1 MQALTVTDTMMKRL
15 ALVLGLLCAASARAD
30 ESFTQSLS
38 PEDFQAAGLGKLTP
52 AELARLDALV
62 RGQQKGA
69 VAKATDETAKAVA
82 AKVRAE
88 DSAAAQ
94 RQASSASIVDKI
106 KVVLRP
112 GTEVSYTTL
121 DAALVPGYSGW
132 QRGTVLT
139 LTNGQQWEVTESGRD
154 YSTPTGKPVRVHI
167 VPGSMGSF
175 FMEIEDGGRPRV
187 KFLRNINPPQAAQP
201 DAH

>member
-1 MQALTVTDTMMKRL
+1 
-15 ALVLGLLCAASARAD
+15 
-30 ESFTQSLS
+30 
-38 PEDFQAAGLGKLTP
+38 
-52 AELARLDALV
+52 V

-69 VAKATDETAKAVA
+69 VAKATEETAKAVA

-94 RQASSASIVDKI
+94 KQASSASIVEKM

-121 DAALVPGYSGW
+121 DATLVPGYSGW

-139 LTNGQQWEVTESGRD
+139 LTNGQQWVVTESGRD

-187 KFLRNINPPQAAQP
+187 KFLEKHQPAPGGAARRPLIRGRAPAPRRARRSPPRFRRCARC
-201 DAH
+201 